1 VGRVSSLKENTR
13 NLLEEVNRLREIAEL
28 VLRLRRDGELP
39 KGEAIRLL
47 ELLHEELLS
56 LASGR
61 ELRAITLIEQFMNLI
76 ERLPI
81 SSVPAL
87 ERLADKLPPLLGVL
101 FPRPREV
108 VDELGFIVER
118 VMERLM
124 ERTLVL
130 DELLRLLISFDPEVP
145 LRAVDKAHLGYLAE
159 VIGRCWLRDVLGGPW
174 RYAEYKILDG
184 KNVKDVDALSLSSE
198 ADTLVAYMAEVKLT
212 ANRLEKDVE
221 KVAETIKKVDE
232 FCMKQRAYG
241 LGKRHEIREVA
252 LICYTPI
259 SDEVRKNLVDRLLK
273 HLRPSLKEKRVK
285 NFRVYDLNAILDYCE
300 KTPQG
305 ANIAKSVKIL
315 SELMKQENN

>member
-1 VGRVSSLKENTR
+1 LGENIR

-28 VLRLRRDGELP
+28 VLRLRRDGELR

-47 ELLHEELLS
+47 KLLHEELLS

-61 ELRAITLIEQFMNLI
+61 ELRAITIIEQFMSLI
-76 ERLPI
+76 ERLPV

-87 ERLADKLPPLLGVL
+87 ERLVDKLPPLPGVF

-108 VDELGFIVER
+108 IDELGFIVER

-130 DELLRLLISFDPEVP
+130 DELLRLLISFDPEAP
-145 LRAVDKAHLGYLAE
+145 LRAVDKVHLGYLAE
-159 VIGRCWLRDVLGGPW
+159 VIGRCWLRDVLSGPW
-174 RYAEYKILDG
+174 RYAEYRILD
-184 KNVKDVDALSLSSE
+184 NKDVDALSLSPE
-198 ADTLVAYMAEVKLT
+198 ADTLVAYMTEVKLT
-212 ANRLEKDVE
+212 ANRLEKDVKE
-221 KVAETIKKVDE
+221 IAETIKKVDE

-252 LICYTPI
+252 LMCYTPV
-259 SDEVRKNLVDRLLK
+259 SNEVRESLVDRLLK
-273 HLRPSLKEKRVK
+273 NLPSSLKEKRVK
-285 NFRVYDLNAILDYCE
+285 SFRVYDLNVILDYCE
-300 KTPQG
+300 KTAQG

-315 SELMKQENN
+315 SELMNQEND

>member
-1 VGRVSSLKENTR
+1 MRRASSLEENIR

-47 ELLHEELLS
+47 KLLHEELLS

-61 ELRAITLIEQFMNLI
+61 ELRAITLIEQFMNLV

-87 ERLADKLPPLLGVL
+87 ERLADKLPPLPGVL

-118 VMERLM
+118 VTERLM

-145 LRAVDKAHLGYLAE
+145 LRAVSKAHLGYLAE

-174 RYAEYKILDG
+174 RYAEYKILD
-184 KNVKDVDALSLSSE
+184 NKDVDALSLSSE

-212 ANRLEKDVE
+212 ANRLEKDIE
-221 KVAETIKKVDE
+221 KIAETIKKVDE

-259 SDEVRKNLVDRLLK
+259 SDEVRENLVDRLLK